1 MFAGYP
7 FLILGII
14 FLVLHRSYK
23 KDTSTALDI
32 HNFWESF
39 NGKYP
44 KELKNA
50 VTECSDYKYGVGFL
64 YELSNT
70 EAYKRLSKEVSAELI
85 EDFKKIKVLEEE
97 LDTHE
102 KFVDY
107 SFMIGGWSIGIFIF
121 SIFFYSVN

>member
-14 FLVLHRSYK
+14 FLVLHRSYL

-32 HNFWESF
+32 HNFWKSF
-39 NGKYP
+39 NEKYP
-44 KELKNA
+44 KELKDA
-50 VTECSDYKYGVGFL
+50 VNKCSYNYDIGFL

-70 EAYKRLSKEVSAELI
+70 EAYKKLSKEVSAELI
-85 EDFKKIKVLEEE
+85 DSFKRIRDLEKE
-97 LDTHE
+97 LGTHE

-121 SIFFYSVN
+121 SIYFYSVN

>member
-1 MFAGYP
+1 MFQGFP
-7 FLILGII
+7 FLIVGII
-14 FLVLHRSYK
+14 SLLMHRSYV

-32 HNFWESF
+32 HNFWKSF
-39 NGKYP
+39 NEKYP
-44 KELKNA
+44 KELKDA
-50 VTECSDYKYGVGFL
+50 VNECSYNYDIGFL

-70 EAYKRLSKEVSAELI
+70 EAYKKLSKEVSAELI
-85 EDFKKIKVLEEE
+85 DSFKRIRDLEKE
-97 LDTHE
+97 LGTHE